1 MLLVLRPRCLLRWAF
16 FIALCFVVPGVWA
29 MDVAIVS
36 SPGQGVYARF
46 VQALLVSP
54 ELASVRFEQ
63 FEPQNL
69 KDDSFASHAMVLAV
83 GVQSAQATLSLT
95 TKPVLA
101 VMLSEASYQE
111 LVARFPQA
119 HLAAIVL
126 DQPIARQI
134 ALFKALWSE
143 KSTLG
148 VLLGRRDTALH
159 QAVQKE
165 AATKGLSLKFGF
177 LHGTQGSV
185 PVLEALM
192 DGCDAILAPA
202 DPDAFNAQ
210 NARVILLTTYRAG
223 VPVLSFSASA
233 VEAGALAAV
242 FSTPENIAQHVAGW
256 LDQQKSSAIK
266 LPTDRAPRYFDVL
279 INRQVARSLKQDIPD
294 TGVVLQRM
302 REGTP

>member
-1 MLLVLRPRCLLRWAF
+1 
-16 FIALCFVVPGVWA
+16 

-54 ELASVRFEQ
+54 ELTSARFEQ
-63 FEPQNL
+63 FEPRSL
-69 KDDSFASHAMVLAV
+69 KEDSLAHQDVVLAV
-83 GVQSAQATLSLT
+83 GVQSAQAALKLT
-95 TKPVLA
+95 SKPVLA

-111 LVARFPQA
+111 LLLSFPHAR
-119 HLAAIVL
+119 LAAVVL

-134 ALFKALWSE
+134 ALFKALWPG
-143 KSTLG
+143 KSVLG
-148 VLLGRRDTALH
+148 VLLGRHGSALH
-159 QAVQKE
+159 MAMQRE
-165 AATKGLSLKFGF
+165 AEKKGLSLKFGF

-192 DGCDAILAPA
+192 DGSDAILAPA

-242 FSTPENIAQHVAGW
+242 FSTPENIAQQVAGW
-256 LDQQKSSAIK
+256 LAQQKSTGIS
-266 LPTDRAPRYFDVL
+266 LPSERAPKYFDVL
-279 INRQVARSLKQDIPD
+279 FNRQVARSLKQDIPD
-294 TGVVLQRM
+294 TEVVLQRI
-302 REGTP
+302 RAVCP